1 MSLLSRSGA
10 HARLRTATSLPL
22 TSRCTTALRA
32 PLAPQARAL
41 RTLAAPPAPRKQQ
54 QHVAAAAAPQL
65 PELARAFDVGPGGA
79 LSVSVQSFSYKRG
92 VPRGLDLMFDCR
104 FLANPHWVAPLRSL
118 DGRDPAVQAHV
129 RADPNVIAAYLGE
142 GDEDDPDAPLAAASD
157 GSLAAAS

>member
-65 PELARAFDVGPGGA
+65 AELARAFATSSAREQAAPSEQPLPMTTLGNANSNQLALETPRNSVGESAPFEPR
-79 LSVSVQSFSYKRG
+79 VQ
-92 VPRGLDLMFDCR
+92 
-104 FLANPHWVAPLRSL
+104 
-118 DGRDPAVQAHV
+118 
-129 RADPNVIAAYLGE
+129 RADWTWCLCTSQSTSPRR
-142 GDEDDPDAPLAAASD
+142 STRW
-157 GSLAAAS
+157 